1 MILTASVTVQNKTT
15 TYDSEGMAVDVWTA
29 SQTTELMNK
38 QPLAGEIAFK
48 EYGISDAG
56 ITNLFFAETSTAA
69 QENGRIVYDS
79 ETYSIYRLEKYPRH
93 YEIIVRPVV
102 S

>member
-1 MILTASVTVQNKTT
+1 MLLDITVTIQNKTVA
-15 TYDSEGMAVDVWTA
+15 YDAEGMPIETWTA
-29 SQTTELMNK
+29 SQTTEKSNK

-56 ITNLFFAETSTAA
+56 ITNLFFLKTSTTA
-69 QENGRIVYDS
+69 QENGRIVDDEGTYD
-79 ETYSIYRLEKYPRH
+79 IYRIEKYPNH
-93 YEIIVRPVV
+93 YEVIVRPVV